1 MACYGGCA
9 VRRIVFVCALLL
21 GLGACA
27 SAAAPTPTAVP
38 PSAPPTAAAPPTA
51 GAAGY
56 PAPGIG
62 TAVRPT
68 PPPALS
74 PTAAPPSPLPT
85 GVPGTRTPQPS
96 PSPAPE
102 KPPPRPTP
110 APERTAPTPPRGRP
124 VPASGYPAP
133 GTGYPAAGNRAA
145 TSGPRATPVRV
156 GGAQAQQ
163 VASAPGPATYATG
176 PGGLYRLEG
185 GQPTLVQAGPPPP
198 NLLAVDADRL
208 VSGEAPGCMRDTP
221 GAPLRRSRDGGK
233 TWEEAS
239 GPTGRG
245 FRASPRLVRGDEV
258 FALYCAGV
266 LWSQDGGKTYAAVP
280 SLSTPNYDPWD
291 LALAPDGNAAYVA
304 AVSEGGTLQ
313 VLRATRS
320 GKSWGAAAKIDDG
333 WGGAALAVAPDGR
346 VLLGTA
352 RGVKTSTDRGATWQ
366 ELRSGLE
373 DATLSGDPVQGT
385 LGPADE
391 QKLRAGVGIT
401 DFAFLGTT
409 PLAATHQGV
418 YRLSGSRWERW
429 SDVATR
435 VDRLEVDDG
444 TVYAT
449 TTSGVVALRP

>member
-1 MACYGGCA
+1 
-9 VRRIVFVCALLL
+9 
-21 GLGACA
+21 
-27 SAAAPTPTAVP
+27 
-38 PSAPPTAAAPPTA
+38 
-51 GAAGY
+51 
-56 PAPGIG
+56 
-62 TAVRPT
+62 
-68 PPPALS
+68 
-74 PTAAPPSPLPT
+74 
-85 GVPGTRTPQPS
+85 
-96 PSPAPE
+96 
-102 KPPPRPTP
+102 
-110 APERTAPTPPRGRP
+110 
-124 VPASGYPAP
+124 
-133 GTGYPAAGNRAA
+133 
-145 TSGPRATPVRV
+145 VRV

-163 VASAPGPATYATG
+163 VAAAPGPTTYATG

-198 NLLAVDADRL
+198 NLLALDADRL

-221 GAPLRRSRDGGK
+221 GAPLRRSPDGGK

-245 FRASPRLVRGDEV
+245 FRASPRLARGDEV

-280 SLSTPNYDPWD
+280 ALSTPNYDPWD
-291 LALAPDGNAAYVA
+291 LALAPDGNAAYLA

-320 GKSWGAAAKIDDG
+320 GKSWGAATKIDDG
-333 WGGAALAVAPDGR
+333 WGGAALAVASDGR

-352 RGVKTSTDRGATWQ
+352 RGVRASTDRGATWQ

-409 PLAATHQGV
+409 PLAATHHGI
-418 YRLSGSRWERW
+418 YRLSGGRWERW